1 MVGIMNWH
9 VYILRCA
16 DNSLYTGLTND
27 LDARLA
33 AHNAGKGAKYTATR
47 LPVSMVYHEPADSKN
62 AALKREIQIKRW
74 PKTKK
79 EALIEEFRGRSEF
92 RI

>member
-1 MVGIMNWH
+1 MHWH
-9 VYILRCA
+9 VYILRCS

-47 LPVSMVYHEPADSKN
+47 RPVSMVYHEPAESKN

-74 PKTKK
+74 PKAKK
-79 EALIEEFRGRSEF
+79 EAFIKEFRGRS
-92 RI
+92 

>member
-1 MVGIMNWH
+1 MNWY
-9 VYILRCA
+9 VYMLRCS

-47 LPVSMVYHEPADSKN
+47 RPVNLVLHEPAESKN
-62 AALKREIQIKRW
+62 AALKRELQIKRW
-74 PKTKK
+74 PKAKK
-79 EALIEEFRGRSEF
+79 EAFIKKIRGRS
-92 RI
+92 

>member
-1 MVGIMNWH
+1 MNWH
-9 VYILRCA
+9 VYILRCF

-47 LPVSMVYHEPADSKN
+47 RPVSMVYHEPAESKN
-62 AALKREIQIKRW
+62 TALKREIQIKRW
-74 PKTKK
+74 PKAKK
-79 EALIEEFRGRSEF
+79 EALVKGFRGRS
-92 RI
+92 

>member
-1 MVGIMNWH
+1 MNWH
-9 VYILRCA
+9 VYILRCS

-47 LPVSMVYHEPADSKN
+47 RPVSMVYHEPAESKS

-74 PKTKK
+74 PRAKK
-79 EALIEEFRGRSEF
+79 ETFLKDFRG
-92 RI
+92 